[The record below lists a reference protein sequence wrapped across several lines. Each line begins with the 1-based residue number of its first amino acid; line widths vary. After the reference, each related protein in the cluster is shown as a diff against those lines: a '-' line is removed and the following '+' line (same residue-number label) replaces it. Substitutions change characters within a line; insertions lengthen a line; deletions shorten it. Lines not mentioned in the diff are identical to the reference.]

1 MTHKSE
7 VTVLRAAEIMDS
19 DDEARLIALIASGA
33 VTTMRAPLP
42 EGERCGECVASLA
55 DDPAALER
63 SAECAWNASPSFH
76 TLKWYMLGE
85 KEKDTYRAY
94 MTRVLRAAEEDT
106 DVS

>member
-1 MTHKSE
+1 MSACRGCRIRLAGYGRDLCYSCEHTP
-7 VTVLRAAEIMDS
+7 
-19 DDEARLIALIASGA
+19 EA
-33 VTTMRAPLP
+33 
-42 EGERCGECVASLA
+42 ASLA

-94 MTRVLRAAEEDT
+94 MTRVLRAAEGDT
-106 DVS
+106 DV